1 MPSDPAPVPDGLETD
16 PEAIRSFSSFSQK
29 PPLTPRGSPVYNPLI
44 DDGGGAG
51 AAGTN
56 LSGSYLT
63 AGKLGF
69 WFVCLGATSGG

>member
-1 MPSDPAPVPDGLETD
+1 MTAVLHFSELFAKPV
-16 PEAIRSFSSFSQK
+16 
-29 PPLTPRGSPVYNPLI
+29 LTSRREPVYNPLI

-51 AAGTN
+51 AAGTDLN
-56 LSGSYLT
+56 GSYLT